1 MNTLTTNQVISARI
15 VAKMAEGFDIAQAVD
30 AVLGAGTYM
39 KLATEVWEAA
49 RKA

>member
-1 MNTLTTNQVISARI
+1 MNTIKNAQISALI
-15 VAKMAEGFDIAQAVD
+15 VAKMAEGLDIAQAVD